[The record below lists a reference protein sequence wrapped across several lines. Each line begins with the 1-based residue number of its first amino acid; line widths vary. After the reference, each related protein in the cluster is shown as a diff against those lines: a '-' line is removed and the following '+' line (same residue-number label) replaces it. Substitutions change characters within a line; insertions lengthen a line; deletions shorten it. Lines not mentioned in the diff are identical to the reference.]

1 MGKEY
6 ICFKI
11 DAKSAQAAKCVK
23 YIIMT
28 KFIDCVLLI
37 CTFEQKCVVIK
48 GMIQSTRLKY
58 HIKNIVIDQSLG
70 NSAFF
75 LHRCLQNINKLYKH
89 AGMWDDQQQ
98 FKDILEAAMFYTPEL
113 LTDNI
118 PIYPMNPTP
127 VKKPS
132 DIKSLSFQ

>member
-6 ICFKI
+6 MCFKI

-58 HIKNIVIDQSLG
+58 HIKNIGIDQSLG

-75 LHRCLQNINKLYKH
+75 
-89 AGMWDDQQQ
+89 
-98 FKDILEAAMFYTPEL
+98 
-113 LTDNI
+113 
-118 PIYPMNPTP
+118 
-127 VKKPS
+127 
-132 DIKSLSFQ
+132 

>member
-1 MGKEY
+1 
-6 ICFKI
+6 
-11 DAKSAQAAKCVK
+11 
-23 YIIMT
+23 
-28 KFIDCVLLI
+28 
-37 CTFEQKCVVIK
+37 
-48 GMIQSTRLKY
+48 
-58 HIKNIVIDQSLG
+58 
-70 NSAFF
+70 
-75 LHRCLQNINKLYKH
+75 
-89 AGMWDDQQQ
+89 MWDDQQQ